1 MRSFRRL
8 TNALTKTASKKK
20 DKQLAEFGDVATPV
34 AGALHPLL
42 GALTS
47 GLTDPGNNP
56 VRTSML
62 TGLGSM
68 AGIGG
73 GGITGGLTGAALGGM
88 LADYQGA
95 SDTFSEKAERFI
107 DRLSEGEIRK
117 AFRGAPDREKYVQGG
132 LRLGGLLGALS
143 GGALGS
149 HWTRQVSKEFPSKKS
164 RKKESNA
171 KNRLKQAMILP
182 SLGGGGV
189 LLGKDDIPVQFQA
202 GWGNLLGVLPVPE
215 VGVRIGDESKGVSI
229 TGPIPGMGIDLGKL
243 KGSSTYYR
251 PGIPGML
258 SGEKDKDKKLFAD
271 DKSKKKK
278 KKTKKT
284 KASDKGNKK

>member
-1 MRSFRRL
+1 
-8 TNALTKTASKKK
+8 
-20 DKQLAEFGDVATPV
+20 
-34 AGALHPLL
+34 
-42 GALTS
+42 
-47 GLTDPGNNP
+47 
-56 VRTSML
+56 
-62 TGLGSM
+62 M

-73 GGITGGLTGAALGGM
+73 GGITGGLTGAALGECLLTTKERQTLSLKKQNG
-88 LADYQGA
+88 LWIVCPKGRYEKLFEERLTENDTCRRSA
-95 SDTFSEKAERFI
+95 SR
-107 DRLSEGEIRK
+107 
-117 AFRGAPDREKYVQGG
+117 
-132 LRLGGLLGALS
+132 GLLGALS

-149 HWTRQVSKEFPSKKS
+149 HWTRQISKEFPEKKS

-171 KNRLKQAMILP
+171 KNRLKQAMIFP
-182 SLGGGGV
+182 SLGGGGI
-189 LLGKDDIPVQFQA
+189 LLGKDNIPVQFQA

-215 VGVRIGDESKGVSI
+215 IGIRIGDESKGVSI

-284 KASDKGNKK
+284 KASDKGKKKMNTHLKLAYDYGVQKALEDAGLTKESGTLGTRGTRSIEIEPLDVRCLGSGTKQRALLLERLGAV